1 MLPKGRLIRDSET
14 ENTVHTQKAAFAW
27 AGFYRLQTSKEGAV
41 RGLKGKVV
49 VVTGGGG
56 GIGSATCL
64 RFAEEGARV
73 VVADIGAGAAAR
85 VAEAIKANGG
95 AAVAMVVD
103 LTDYDAT
110 AAAVARIEEEF
121 GPIDILVN
129 NAGWDMFVPFLKS
142 EPDFWSKIIDINLR
156 TVLNITKPVVAS
168 MVARGVAGRVV
179 SIGSDAGRGGS
190 SGESVYSACKA
201 GVIALTKTLARE
213 HARNGIT
220 FNTVCPGVTETA
232 MLEAFMEGAGDK
244 EKLRTAFTRAVP
256 LGRMGR
262 PEDLP
267 GAILF
272 FSSDDAA
279 FITGQ
284 TLSVSGGLTMHG

>member
-1 MLPKGRLIRDSET
+1 M
-14 ENTVHTQKAAFAW
+14 
-27 AGFYRLQTSKEGAV
+27 

-73 VVADIGAGAAAR
+73 VVADIGAEAATR
-85 VAEAIKANGG
+85 VVDQIVAQGG
-95 AAVAMVVD
+95 EAVAMIVNLV
-103 LTDYDAT
+103 DYDAT
-110 AAAVARIEEEF
+110 VAAVAKIEAEF
-121 GPIDILVN
+121 GPIDVLVN
-129 NAGWDMFVPFLKS
+129 NVGWDLFVPFLKS

-156 TVLNITKPVVAS
+156 AVLNITKPVLVS
-168 MVARGVAGRVV
+168 MVARGAGGRVV

-213 HARNGIT
+213 HARDQIT

-244 EKLRTAFTRAVP
+244 EKLRSAFTRAVP
-256 LGRMGR
+256 LGRMGK

-272 FSSDDAA
+272 LASDDAA

-284 TLSVSGGLTMHG
+284 TISVSGGLTMHG

>member
-1 MLPKGRLIRDSET
+1 M
-14 ENTVHTQKAAFAW
+14 
-27 AGFYRLQTSKEGAV
+27 

-73 VVADIGAGAAAR
+73 IVADIGGEAAAK
-85 VAEAIKANGG
+85 VVDAIKAQGG
-95 AAVAMVVD
+95 DATAMVVN
-103 LTDYDAT
+103 LIDYDAT
-110 AAAVARIEEEF
+110 VAAVARAEAEF

-129 NAGWDMFVPFLKS
+129 NAGWDVFTPFLKS
-142 EPDFWSKIIDINLR
+142 GPEFWSKLIDINLR
-156 TVLNITKPVVAS
+156 TVLNITKPVLAS
-168 MVARGVAGRVV
+168 MVARGVQGRIV
-179 SIGSDAGRGGS
+179 SIGSDAGRVGS
-190 SGESVYSACKA
+190 SGESVYAACKA
-201 GVIALTKTLARE
+201 GVIAFMKTLARE

-220 FNTVCPGVTETA
+220 CNAVCPGVTETG
-232 MLEAFMEGAGDK
+232 MLENFMEGAGDK
-244 EKLRTAFTRAVP
+244 DKLRAAFTKAVP

-262 PEDLP
+262 PDDLP

-272 FSSDDAA
+272 LSSDDAA

-284 TLSVSGGLTMHG
+284 VISVSGGLSMHG

>member
-1 MLPKGRLIRDSET
+1 M
-14 ENTVHTQKAAFAW
+14 
-27 AGFYRLQTSKEGAV
+27 

-56 GIGSATCL
+56 GIGSATCK

-73 VVADIGAGAAAR
+73 IVADISAEAAAR
-85 VAEAIKANGG
+85 VVDAIGQAGGEAT
-95 AAVAMVVD
+95 AMIVN
-103 LTDYDAT
+103 LIDYDAT
-110 AAAVARIEEEF
+110 AAAVAEIEASF

-129 NAGWDMFVPFLKS
+129 NAGWDLFVPFLKS
-142 EPDFWSKIIDINLR
+142 GPDFWSKIIDINLR
-156 TVLNITKPVVAS
+156 AVLNITKPVVAS

-201 GVIALTKTLARE
+201 GVIAFSKTMARE

-232 MLEAFMEGAGDK
+232 MLESFMEAAGDK
-244 EKLRTAFTRAVP
+244 EKLRVAFTRAVP
-256 LGRMGR
+256 LGRLGR
-262 PEDLP
+262 PDDLP
-267 GAILF
+267 GIIAFL
-272 FSSDDAA
+272 SSDDAA

-284 TLSVSGGLTMHG
+284 VISVSGGLTMHG

>member
-1 MLPKGRLIRDSET
+1 M
-14 ENTVHTQKAAFAW
+14 
-27 AGFYRLQTSKEGAV
+27 

-73 VVADIGAGAAAR
+73 VVADIGAEAAAK
-85 VAEAIKANGG
+85 VVDAIKAAGG
-95 AAVAMVVD
+95 EATAMVVN
-103 LTDYDAT
+103 LVDYDAT
-110 AAAVARIEEEF
+110 AAAVAEVEAGF
-121 GPIDILVN
+121 GPIDVLVN
-129 NAGWDMFVPFLKS
+129 NAGWDLFIPFIKQDP
-142 EPDFWSKIIDINLR
+142 EFWTKIIDINLR
-156 TVLNITKPVVAS
+156 TVLNITKPVLLS
-168 MVARGVAGRVV
+168 MIARGVPGRIV

-201 GVIALTKTLARE
+201 GVIALMKTLARE
-213 HARNGIT
+213 HARNQIT
-220 FNTVCPGVTETA
+220 CNTVCPGVTETA
-232 MLEAFMEGAGDK
+232 MLETFMEGAGDK

-256 LGRMGR
+256 LGRMGK

-272 FSSDDAA
+272 LASDDAA

-284 TLSVSGGLTMHG
+284 TISVSGGLTMHG

>member
-1 MLPKGRLIRDSET
+1 M
-14 ENTVHTQKAAFAW
+14 
-27 AGFYRLQTSKEGAV
+27 

-56 GIGSATCL
+56 GIGSATCK

-73 VVADIGAGAAAR
+73 IVADIS
-85 VAEAIKANGG
+85 AEAAGKVVEAIGQAGG
-95 AAVAMVVD
+95 EATAMIVN
-103 LTDYDAT
+103 LIDYDAT
-110 AAAVARIEEEF
+110 AAAVAQIEASF

-129 NAGWDMFVPFLKS
+129 NGRWDLFVPFLKS
-142 EPDFWSKIIDINLR
+142 GPDFWSKIIDINLR
-156 TVLNITKPVVAS
+156 AVLNITKPVVAS

-201 GVIALTKTLARE
+201 GVIAFSKTMARE

-232 MLEAFMEGAGDK
+232 MLESFMEAAGDK
-244 EKLRTAFTRAVP
+244 EKLRVAFTRAVP
-256 LGRMGR
+256 LGRLGR
-262 PEDLP
+262 PDDLP
-267 GAILF
+267 GVIAFL
-272 FSSDDAA
+272 SSDDAA

-284 TLSVSGGLTMHG
+284 VISVSGGLTMHG

>member
-1 MLPKGRLIRDSET
+1 M
-14 ENTVHTQKAAFAW
+14 
-27 AGFYRLQTSKEGAV
+27 

-56 GIGSATCL
+56 GIGSATCK

-73 VVADIGAGAAAR
+73 VVADISPEAATRTVEAVTAAGG
-85 VAEAIKANGG
+85 EAT
-95 AAVAMVVD
+95 AMIVNLVD
-103 LTDYDAT
+103 YEAT
-110 AAAVARIEEEF
+110 AAAVAGIEASF

-129 NAGWDMFVPFLKS
+129 NAGWDLFVPFLKS

-156 TVLNITKPVVAS
+156 AVLNITKPVVAS

-201 GVIALTKTLARE
+201 GVIAFSKTMARE
-213 HARNGIT
+213 HARHGIV

-232 MLEAFMEGAGDK
+232 MLESFMEAAGDK
-244 EKLRTAFTRAVP
+244 EKLRVAFTRAVP
-256 LGRMGR
+256 LGRLGR
-262 PEDLP
+262 PDDLP
-267 GAILF
+267 GVIAFL
-272 FSSDDAA
+272 SSDDAA

-284 TLSVSGGLTMHG
+284 VISVSGGLTMHG

>member
-1 MLPKGRLIRDSET
+1 M
-14 ENTVHTQKAAFAW
+14 
-27 AGFYRLQTSKEGAV
+27 

-73 VVADIGAGAAAR
+73 VVADIGAAAAEKV
-85 VAEAIKANGG
+85 VAEIRAAGG
-95 AAVAMVVD
+95 EATAMVVD
-103 LTDYDAT
+103 LTNYDAV
-110 AAAVARIEEEF
+110 AAAVAGIEAGF
-121 GPIDILVN
+121 GPIDVLVN
-129 NAGWDMFVPFLKS
+129 NVGWDLFVPFLKS

-156 TVLNITKPVVAS
+156 AVLNITKPVLAS

-190 SGESVYSACKA
+190 SGESVYAACKA
-201 GVIALTKTLARE
+201 GVIAFMKTLARE
-213 HARNGIT
+213 HARNQIT

-232 MLEAFMEGAGDK
+232 MLETFMEGAGDK

-262 PEDLP
+262 PDDLP

-272 FSSDDAA
+272 LSSDDAA

-284 TLSVSGGLTMHG
+284 VISVSGGLTMHG

>member
-1 MLPKGRLIRDSET
+1 M
-14 ENTVHTQKAAFAW
+14 
-27 AGFYRLQTSKEGAV
+27 

-73 VVADIGAGAAAR
+73 VVADIGAEAAAG
-85 VAEAIKANGG
+85 VVDAINANGG
-95 AAVAMVVD
+95 EAVAMVVN
-103 LTDYDAT
+103 LIDYDAT
-110 AAAVARIEEEF
+110 AAAVARIEKEF

-129 NAGWDMFVPFLKS
+129 NAGWDLFVPFLKS
-142 EPDFWSKIIDINLR
+142 EPDFWTKIIDINLR
-156 TVLNITKPVVAS
+156 TVLNVTKPVVAS
-168 MVARGVAGRVV
+168 MVARGAAGRVV

-232 MLEAFMEGAGDK
+232 MLETFMEGAGDK

-256 LGRMGR
+256 LGRMGK

>member
-1 MLPKGRLIRDSET
+1 M
-14 ENTVHTQKAAFAW
+14 
-27 AGFYRLQTSKEGAV
+27 

-73 VVADIGAGAAAR
+73 VVADISPAAAEK
-85 VAEAIKANGG
+85 VVEAIRAAGG
-95 AAVAMVVD
+95 EAVAMIAD
-103 LTDYDAT
+103 LTDYAAT
-110 AAAVARIEEEF
+110 GEAVAKIEAGF
-121 GPIDILVN
+121 GPVDILVN
-129 NAGWDMFVPFLKS
+129 NAGWDLFVPFLKS
-142 EPDFWSKIIDINLR
+142 EPDYWAKIIDINLR
-156 TVLNITKPVVAS
+156 AVLNVTRPVLAS
-168 MVARGVAGRVV
+168 MVARKAGGRVV

-201 GVIALTKTLARE
+201 GVIAFMKTLARE
-213 HARNGIT
+213 HSRHGIT
-220 FNTVCPGVTETA
+220 FNTVCPGVTETG
-232 MLEAFMEGAGDK
+232 MLENFMEAAGDK
-244 EKLRTAFTRAVP
+244 EKLRVAFAKAVP
-256 LGRMGR
+256 MGRLGR

-272 FSSDDAA
+272 LASDDAA

-284 TLSVSGGLTMHG
+284 TISVSGGLTMHG